1 VPARPPEPGHYFA
14 AQPAVASRPGTVP
27 LVLPDLTAD
36 LAVDRGVFS
45 TEHVDPGTRHLLLD
59 APAPAPGIGTA
70 LDLGCGYGPIA
81 VTLATRAPG
90 ATVWAV
96 DVNERAVALCRANA
110 EALGLANVRATVVSD
125 DRPRGDVPDDVR
137 FDLIWSNPPVRIG
150 KPALHALLD
159 RWLDRLAPG
168 GEAWLVVHKH
178 LGSDSLQR
186 WLTDGGR
193 PTRRHS
199 SRAGYRIL
207 VVGGRTA

>member
-1 VPARPPEPGHYFA
+1 
-14 AQPAVASRPGTVP
+14 VP
-27 LVLPDLTAD
+27 LVLPDLTAE
-36 LAVDRGVFS
+36 LAVDRGVFA

-59 APAPAPGIGTA
+59 APPPAPGTGHA

-81 VTLATRAPG
+81 VTLATRAPD

-110 EALGLANVRATVVSD
+110 EALGLGNVRATVASD
-125 DRPRGDVPDDVR
+125 ERPTGDVPDDVR

-159 RWLDRLAPG
+159 RWLDRLTPG

-186 WLTDGGR
+186 WLAERGR

-207 VVGGRTA
+207 VVGSRA